1 MEKIKNLHIA
11 TERVKLA
18 IKNGER
24 IILYGDSDL
33 DGIASVVMMK
43 EIIEALG
50 GIVDVVCFPNREQ
63 DGYGINMN
71 ALNFLKDKS
80 PALFITLDLG
90 TANVEEVAAANSM
103 GFEVIII
110 DHHNPLLKIPEAK
123 ILVNPKLDGNTQD
136 FKELCNGG
144 VVWYFA
150 EEAFENKIPETLGNS
165 LLTLASLASIS
176 DMVVQV
182 AYNKEIIEKGL
193 KALEE
198 TSRLGL
204 QAFSDIFGKLRT
216 NTQKI
221 ISSLNTAESSHFQ
234 NASYLLLTSDSFEEC
249 ETIARELADKM
260 FYKQEQIKSITAE
273 VERRISGKLDELVI
287 FEGDPAW
294 KSILAGSVASV
305 IAAKYRKPC
314 FIFKRMDE
322 ESVGS
327 VRSLREGESAVEALK
342 HCAEVLVSYRGH
354 PKAAGF
360 RVKNK
365 NLEKF

>member
-1 MEKIKNLHIA
+1 MKQIECIALALVLCEFIPTAIIIFSLLFSGSPPVADSQPPCFSILIPVRNENLLDRLIK
-11 TERVKLA
+11 
-18 IKNGER
+18 
-24 IILYGDSDL
+24 
-33 DGIASVVMMK
+33 
-43 EIIEALG
+43 ALMA
-50 GIVDVVCFPNREQ
+50 Q
-63 DGYGINMN
+63 DYPR
-71 ALNFLKDKS
+71 DR
-80 PALFITLDLG
+80 
-90 TANVEEVAAANSM
+90 
-103 GFEVIII
+103 FEVIII

-342 HCAEVLVSYRGH
+342 HCAEVLVSYGGH

-365 NLEKF
+365 NLEKFKNKLTEYFKR